1 MKQGRVGIVAL
12 VFLSLIALIMA
23 GCGGGEKAQPE
34 AGEQS
39 PGDIVIPA
47 ARASEDIVAE
57 GKVVPVDSAELR
69 FEQSGV
75 VDEILVDEGSTV
87 AAGTALTRLDTRD
100 LVLAVE
106 DAEATLSQA
115 KAEYDR
121 LIEGATD
128 EEIAVSEA
136 ALKSSQSSLSSYE
149 ALVESA
155 KAGVQSAEADVA
167 RANGQFSQT
176 RGQVTPQDIE
186 AANLRIE
193 QAQLALIDEEDGP
206 KATDV
211 QQSQAALD
219 QAILDL
225 KQQRDALSAAKTSA
239 KLSMDMAANRLR
251 DIQANYSG
259 VYWDNREIERD
270 WDAVNL
276 DLPQKH
282 KDQEESAL
290 RAVRSA
296 EDELAQ
302 ARINYENARLA
313 EITGIQAAEARVREL
328 QAAHTD
334 LLNGSDPDVIASA
347 RYQLAQAE
355 ADMYMLQGEKRA
367 GDLAVAQAG
376 VASAQAGVMQ
386 SNASLQKA
394 MADLE
399 RAKADVAQA
408 QANLDKTLA
417 DPRKSDL
424 DKALAAIEQREVAL
438 KKAQLN
444 LDKATINAPFEGT
457 VVEVNPKVGEWFGT
471 TEVAVVMADFSAWK
485 IETTDLDELAVVN
498 IDVGSLVRISFDA
511 LPDLELPGKVTEI
524 QSLGKN
530 YQGDIVYKV
539 TITPDQWD
547 DRLRWNMTATVSVTP
562 VEQEEEAVPP
572 PAEGEPGS
580 EEESTP

>member
-1 MKQGRVGIVAL
+1 MKQGRVRIVAL
-12 VFLSLIALIMA
+12 VLLSLTALIIA
-23 GCGGGEKAQPE
+23 GCGGGGQPE

-39 PGDIVIPA
+39 LDDISIPA

-87 AAGTALTRLDTRD
+87 EAGTALTRLDTRD

-155 KAGVQSAEADVA
+155 KAGVESAEADVA
-167 RANGQFSQT
+167 RANGQLSQT

-186 AANLRIE
+186 AANLQVE
-193 QAQLALIDEEDGP
+193 QARLALIDEEDGP

-211 QQSQAALD
+211 QQSQASLD
-219 QAILDL
+219 QVILDL
-225 KQQRDALSAAKTSA
+225 KQQRDSLSSAKTSA
-239 KLSMDMAANRLR
+239 KLKMEMAANRLR

-290 RAVRSA
+290 RSVQSA

-313 EITGIQAAEARVREL
+313 EITGIQVAEARVREL
-328 QAAHTD
+328 QAVHTD
-334 LLNGSDPDVIASA
+334 LLDGSDPDVIASA
-347 RYQLAQAE
+347 RYQLAKAE

-376 VASAQAGVMQ
+376 VTSAQAGVMQ

-408 QANLDKTLA
+408 QANLDNTLA

-438 KKAQLN
+438 KKAKLN
-444 LDKATINAPFEGT
+444 MDKAAINAPFEGT
-457 VVEVNPKVGEWFGT
+457 VVEVNPKLGEWFGT
-471 TEVAVVMADFSAWK
+471 TEVAVVMADFSEWK

-498 IDVGSLVRISFDA
+498 IDIGSLVRISFDA

-562 VEQEEEAVPP
+562 VEQEEEAAPP
-572 PAEGEPGS
+572 PAEDEPEG
-580 EEESTP
+580 EEENTP